1 MSRNC
6 LSPWL
11 VDVSESSLP
20 VARRRLPVARRRL
33 PWVSST
39 AKERCLSLWIYWNRK
54 VQLLVAVAVVDGTLC
69 RWLSSTAIELSLMGF
84 PDSLR

>member
-20 VARRRLPVARRRL
+20 VARRRLP
-33 PWVSST
+33 W
-39 AKERCLSLWIYWNRK
+39 

-84 PDSLR
+84 PDSLRYRFCFKLINFDNLSGI